1 MQNTYHYLAKFVKMR
16 SITGIV
22 SITDSTMYS
31 ESMILLVHLLVVIQY
46 RDGCRYIYDN
56 CSFSVPDVR
65 LLEGQTPPIYSVYV
79 CDIHISTRNGN
90 LLSFL

>member
-1 MQNTYHYLAKFVKMR
+1 MR

-22 SITDSTMYS
+22 SITDSTTYS
-31 ESMILLVHLLVVIQY
+31 ESTCMVLLVHLLVVIQY

-56 CSFSVPDVR
+56 GSFSVPDVR

-79 CDIHISTRNGN
+79 CAIHISTRNDN